1 MEMEVFIERKKDG
14 DMAGKMFVHIGEE
27 CSSGYRV
34 YTSSIE
40 QVAEEVKQYILDN
53 FKE

>member
-14 DMAGKMFVHIGEE
+14 DKAGKIFVYIGEE
-27 CSSGYRV
+27 CSSGYKI

-40 QVAEEVKQYILDN
+40 QAAEGVKQYILDN
-53 FKE
+53 FEE